1 MLRLCYKDYL
11 AGRWLWL
18 ATSALYILYIVQPL
32 GSSVMIMAFGT
43 ALVLAN
49 LMIPFIF
56 EDKDKTEALYSSLPL
71 TRAAIVRGRYLL
83 GILLLAGSGLLVFGM
98 MMAVGAIVQTPIYQ
112 TSLSPLRSL
121 GALAGFFLAGGL
133 AIATYL
139 PVYHR
144 WGLGRAN
151 FIFSAGWLVIF
162 AAAIGLERLVS
173 VKLKLV
179 DPLLTTEFIK
189 DPGKGIIG
197 QLDAVR
203 SAAGTPLFILATGAF
218 LGILFLISIR
228 LSIRVYRRREF

>member
-18 ATSALYILYIVQPL
+18 ATSALLVLYIVQPI
-32 GSSVMIMAFGT
+32 GSSVVIMALGA

-71 TRAAIVRGRYLL
+71 TRAMIVRSRYLL
-83 GILLLAGSGLLVFGM
+83 GILLLAGSGLLIFGM
-98 MMAVGAIVQTPIYQ
+98 STAVGAIVQTPIYQ
-112 TSLSPLRSL
+112 TSLRPLRSL
-121 GALAGFFLAGGL
+121 SAVAGLFLAGGL
-133 AIATYL
+133 VITTYL

-151 FIFSAGWLVIF
+151 IFFAAGWLVVF
-162 AAAIGLERLVS
+162 AAAVGLERLVS
-173 VKLKLV
+173 VNLKLV

-189 DPGKGIIG
+189 DPGKGVIG
-197 QLDAVR
+197 WLEAMR
-203 SAAGTPLFILATGAF
+203 SAAGTPLFMLAAGAL

-228 LSIRVYRRREF
+228 LSVRLYEQRDF